1 MTIHYRIDA
10 SSNRIT
16 TRVFGEVTINE
27 ALQHFDELSADS
39 SYEPDLDVLL
49 DLTDCKTLL
58 DADQI
63 RTAAARATADLSTLR
78 FGRMAIVVAS
88 DALFGMLRMF
98 HTLSESAFSA
108 AQIFRDRDEALQWL
122 GESGPTH

>member
-16 TRVFGEVTINE
+16 TRVFGAVTIDE
-27 ALQHFDELSADS
+27 AFQHLDELSADP

-49 DLTDCKTLL
+49 DLIDCETLL
-58 DADQI
+58 DTDQI
-63 RTAAARATADLSTLR
+63 RVAAARVTADLSTLR
-78 FGRMAIVVAS
+78 FGRLAIVVAS
-88 DALFGMLRMF
+88 EAFFGMLRMF
-98 HTLSESAFSA
+98 HTLSESAFSE

-122 GESGPTH
+122 GESGPNR

>member
-16 TRVFGEVTINE
+16 TRVFGAVTIDE
-27 ALQHFDELSADS
+27 AFQHLDELSADP

-49 DLTDCKTLL
+49 DLIDCETLL
-58 DADQI
+58 DTDQI
-63 RTAAARATADLSTLR
+63 RVAAARVTADLSTLR
-78 FGRMAIVVAS
+78 FGRLAIVVVS
-88 DALFGMLRMF
+88 EALFGMLRMF
-98 HTLSESAFSA
+98 HSFSESAFSE

-122 GESGPTH
+122 GESGPNR